1 MAERKRRKR
10 NANGQGGVYQ
20 RTDGRWEE
28 NLRRRPRWL
37 AKRIGVYGDTQ
48 QETLN
53 ELTRILDQQRRGN
66 PCCDNDNGGRRVHDL
81 LA

>member
-20 RTDGRWEE
+20 RTDGRWEAKIFVDAPDG
-28 NLRRRPRWL
+28 RR
-37 AKRIGVYGDTQ
+37 KRISVYGDTQ

-53 ELTRILDQQRRGN
+53 ELTRILDQAARN